1 MRVLITSGGGAKGAF
16 SVGVLNY
23 LKNEKQITHFDLI
36 SGTSTGALI
45 ASLAAVGRIDE
56 LKEVYLN
63 TTNANILEPL
73 NLFDTVISGN
83 NYIYSTHPLFEQI
96 SQHISN
102 STFTDIMNSGT
113 ILCLNSVSLQTGKI
127 TVFTTGNILPSNHY
141 ETKKITNRSQLINAL
156 LASSNQAVFMDPVR
170 IDGESYVDG
179 GNREVIPTR
188 AVCSNLDLNQAHEIY
203 ILSNNP
209 HELVKATDAKLNG
222 VLKVLMRSISMFIQ
236 EVRENDLELM
246 AKFKL
251 LATQPGKVKIFYL
264 CPNGE
269 LDRDFP
275 TGLRFDRG
283 LMLQWMLEGEQ
294 LAAEIIETTQEGNF
308 PAFHLS
314 NRPFA

>member
-23 LKNEKQITHFDLI
+23 LKKEKQITHFDLI

-45 ASLAAVGRIDE
+45 ASLASVGKIDE

-83 NYIYSTHPLFEQI
+83 NFIYSTHPLMQQI

-102 STFTDIMNSGT
+102 ATFNDIMNSGT
-113 ILCLNSVSLQTGKI
+113 TLCLNSVSLQTGRTTI
-127 TVFTTGNILPSNHY
+127 FTTGDILPSNHY
-141 ETKKITNRSQLINAL
+141 ETKKVNDRSHLINSL

-170 IDGESYVDG
+170 IDGQSYVDG

-188 AVCSNLDLNQAHEIY
+188 VVCSNLDLNEAHEIY

-209 HELVKATDAKLNG
+209 HELVAVNDTKING

-251 LATQPGKVKIFYL
+251 LATQPRNVRIFYL

-283 LMLQWMLEGEQ
+283 LMLQWMLEGEE
-294 LAAEIIETTQEGNF
+294 LAAEIIETTPEGNF

>member
-23 LKNEKQITHFDLI
+23 LKNEKNITHFDII

-45 ASLAAVGRIDE
+45 ASLAAVGKIDE

-63 TTNANILEPL
+63 TTNGNILEPL

-102 STFTDIMNSGT
+102 STFNDIMNSGT
-113 ILCLNSVSLQTGKI
+113 TLCLNSVSLQTGRI

-141 ETKKITNRSQLINAL
+141 ETKMITTRSQLINAL
-156 LASSNQAVFMDPVR
+156 LASSNQAVFMDPIR

-188 AVCSNLDLNQAHEIY
+188 AVCSNLDLNEEHEIY
-203 ILSNNP
+203 MLSNNP
-209 HELVKATDAKLNG
+209 HELARATDAKLNG

-251 LATQPGKVKIFYL
+251 LASQPRKVKIFYL

-294 LAAEIIETTQEGNF
+294 LAAEIIETTDEGNF